1 MIVKHTKCNRIRNTD
16 KPYEIQSY
24 WNSRKNSF
32 DVFLKKGF
40 NYALKVTSYRND
52 QWLYRKSYA
61 NIQSLT
67 DAYLKIL
74 EEQGHSWHFRIGFTD
89 FNNGEWKPL

>member
-1 MIVKHTKCNRIRNTD
+1 MIVKHIKYNRIRNTD

-32 DVFLKKGF
+32 DVYLKKGY

-61 NIQSLT
+61 NISGINRCLFKNT
-67 DAYLKIL
+67 
-74 EEQGHSWHFRIGFTD
+74 
-89 FNNGEWKPL
+89 